1 MGPPR
6 RVRWDCDVVPRGT
19 LAASWPDMSKLVS
32 NQSVG
37 SIFSHRVGFDGVVEI
52 STEFFF
58 RNESLSSP
66 GAAGPR
72 HWPEGQLSPRADRMS
87 ASQSAIIQGPSGL
100 YIVRGGV
107 DPGGHCIRPRGVRVV
122 HVLKDS
128 HPEMGTYPHRCVL
141 ALCTIPSQ

>member
-1 MGPPR
+1 MLGGINPR
-6 RVRWDCDVVPRGT
+6 DLRFRSR
-19 LAASWPDMSKLVS
+19 
-32 NQSVG
+32 
-37 SIFSHRVGFDGVVEI
+37 FDGVVEI
-52 STEFFF
+52 SKEFSSGDG
-58 RNESLSSP
+58 SLSSP